1 MKTMNPAVAEL
12 PADEFPWRAIV
23 CVVACVSIF
32 AVTLGLTLPLL
43 SFMLESRRVHTA
55 VIGANAAMTPIGLL
69 LSAPLILPLVRRL
82 GEWRLGLLCMGLT
95 AASILVFK
103 LTDNL
108 AWWFAA
114 RIVCGMAIGVLFSIS
129 EAWITALA
137 PAASRGR
144 IVGVY
149 MSILAGGF
157 AAGPFLLAFTGSEGW
172 TPFVVAFVFVAVGAL
187 PLAVSRRHLP
197 PFSQE
202 KGASIAAFAR
212 VAPYLLS
219 VVMVVAL
226 FDSTIMSL
234 LPVYGL
240 RHGLS
245 EATAAITVGVLIF
258 GNVLLQPLIGGSADR
273 VDPRVVLFVCM
284 ALGVAGGL
292 ALPVTVATVWQ
303 WPVLL
308 VWGGAAFGIYTV
320 CLIEL
325 GRRFTGTT
333 LIAGVA
339 AFSAMWGVGGMIGPP
354 VGGVA
359 MEIFGPDALPV
370 LLAAM
375 FALLAMAGRCDR

>member
-1 MKTMNPAVAEL
+1 MKSLNPTVTEI
-12 PADEFPWRAIV
+12 PADAVPWRAIV

-43 SFMLESRRVHTA
+43 SFILEGRHVHTA

-82 GEWRLGLLCMGLT
+82 GEWQLGLLCMGLT
-95 AASILVFK
+95 ALSILIFK
-103 LTDNL
+103 LTDDL
-108 AWWFAA
+108 VVWFVA
-114 RIVCGMAIGVLFSIS
+114 RIIYGMAIGVLFSIS

-137 PAASRGR
+137 PPASRGR
-144 IVGVY
+144 LIGAY

-157 AAGPFLLAFTGSEGW
+157 AAGPFLLAITGSEGW
-172 TPFVVAFVFVAVGAL
+172 TPFIAAFVFVAIGAV
-187 PLAVSRRHLP
+187 PLAVSRHHLP

-212 VAPYLLS
+212 AAPYLLS
-219 VVMVVAL
+219 AVMVVAL
-226 FDSTIMSL
+226 FDSTAMSL

-240 RHGLS
+240 RHGMI
-245 EATAAITVGVLIF
+245 EATAAITVGMLVF
-258 GNVLLQPLIGGSADR
+258 GNVLFQPLIGGAADR
-273 VDPRVVLFVCM
+273 LDPRPVLFACM
-284 ALGVAGGL
+284 AFSVAGGL
-292 ALPVTVATVWQ
+292 ALPVTVTTVWQ

-308 VWGGAAFGIYTV
+308 IWGAATFGVYTV

-325 GRRFTGTT
+325 GRRFSGAM

-354 VGGVA
+354 LAGVA
-359 MEIFGPDALPV
+359 MDAFGPDGLPV
-370 LLAAM
+370 SMAAV
-375 FALLAMAGRCDR
+375 FALMVLASRYDR